1 MAAVTGA
8 PLSSCTTTWMGSSI
22 SFPAVGSTKAAIS
35 LPFRLINAIV
45 SLLHF
50 PEEPGHVVFCT
61 SINIFVKQL
70 RALQNHLPVAEEK
83 DNGARCKKGLGV
95 NNKGSY
101 YTCLLLFNKSYLL
114 HWCIS
119 FLRASHLVLPELF
132 WMYLVNSV
140 GKAS

>member
-8 PLSSCTTTWMGSSI
+8 PLSSCTTTLMSSPI
-22 SFPAVGSTKAAIS
+22 SFPAMGSSKAAIS
-35 LPFRLINAIV
+35 LPFRLINATV

-50 PEEPGHVVFCT
+50 PEELGHVVFCT

-95 NNKGSY
+95 NNRGSY
-101 YTCLLLFNKSYLL
+101 YMCLLLFNK
-114 HWCIS
+114 
-119 FLRASHLVLPELF
+119 RVATLVYFSPSCFTSTVTRNILDVFCEF
-132 WMYLVNSV
+132 C
-140 GKAS
+140 G